1 MAHLLI
7 ETSTHVARLV
17 IAKPPANVL
26 DIALMRELRAALD
39 SLRRD
44 AAVKVVVLA
53 AQGKLFSAGVDVKEH
68 TADRV
73 AEMIHEFHALIHA
86 LETMPQPTVAA
97 VQGHALGGGCELAL
111 ACDLVVAS
119 AAAKFSQPEIHVG
132 VFPPIA
138 ALRLPQMLPRKKAF
152 EMVLTGASMAA
163 QEALALG
170 LINQVAAPESFESD
184 VAAFVQRLTNL
195 SGAVLRATKRA
206 LNAGADDAA
215 RLAEIE
221 RIYLDE
227 LMPMADANE
236 GLAAFIEK
244 RKPVWQEP

>member
-1 MAHLLI
+1 
-7 ETSTHVARLV
+7 
-17 IAKPPANVL
+17 
-26 DIALMRELRAALD
+26 
-39 SLRRD
+39 
-44 AAVKVVVLA
+44 
-53 AQGKLFSAGVDVKEH
+53 
-68 TADRV
+68 
-73 AEMIHEFHALIHA
+73 
-86 LETMPQPTVAA
+86 
-97 VQGHALGGGCELAL
+97 
-111 ACDLVVAS
+111 
-119 AAAKFSQPEIHVG
+119 